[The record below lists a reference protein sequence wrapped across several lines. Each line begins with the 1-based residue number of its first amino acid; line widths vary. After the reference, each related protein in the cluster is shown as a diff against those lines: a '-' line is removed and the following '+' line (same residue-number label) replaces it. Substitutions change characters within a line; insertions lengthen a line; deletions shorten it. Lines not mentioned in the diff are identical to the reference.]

1 MAQYICKGSKE
12 YWQAISSLFLG
23 SFATFA
29 ILYSPQPL
37 IAIFAEQ
44 FAITPAVASLTVS
57 LATGPLAVCMLFAA
71 WLSDA
76 VGRKKIMVTA
86 LLLSAVLMILAAFCS
101 DFRALLLIRTL
112 HGIVLAGF
120 PAIAMVYVSEEFD
133 PAITGLAIG
142 IFISGNS
149 VGGLAGRLV
158 VSSISDVASW
168 QVALG
173 SIGVISLLGALW
185 FSQRLPESRH
195 FSARKLPIKTLV
207 TTFLNLLHNPLLVGI
222 YAVSFLIMGSFV
234 TLYNYI
240 GCVLL
245 APPYEL
251 SQTLVGFIFVVYLVG
266 TVSSTVMGKLSDSEG
281 KAKVMSFGLIIMLAG
296 CLTTLNP
303 SLYIKIIGIAVFT
316 FGFFG
321 AHSVASSWAGQCTDH
336 DKAQSSALY
345 LLFFYCGASI
355 MGAVG
360 GTLLVHYG
368 WQGVV
373 ALIGLALI
381 TAVGIALALFKYCH
395 HSQVVRSNQAN

>member
-1 MAQYICKGSKE
+1 MDQYIRKGTAE

-44 FAITPAVASLTVS
+44 FSVTPAIASLTVS

-71 WLSDA
+71 WISDA

-86 LLLSAVLMILAAFCS
+86 LLLSAVLMILAAFCT

-149 VGGLAGRLV
+149 VGGLTGRLV
-158 VSSISDVASW
+158 VSAIGDFSSW
-168 QVALG
+168 QMALG

-195 FSARKLPIKTLV
+195 FSARRLPIKTLI
-207 TTFLNLLHNPLLVGI
+207 TTFLHLVHNPLLLGI
-222 YAVSFLIMGSFV
+222 YVISFLIMGSFV

-245 APPYEL
+245 APPYQL

-281 KAKVMSFGLIIMLAG
+281 KAKVMSFGLVIMLVG
-296 CLTTLNP
+296 CLITLNP
-303 SLYIKIIGIAVFT
+303 NLVIKIMGIAIFT

-321 AHSVASSWAGQCTDH
+321 SHSVASSWAGQCTEH

-355 MGAVG
+355 MGAAG

-368 WQGVV
+368 WIGVV
-373 ALIGLALI
+373 GLIGMALM

-395 HSQVVRSNQAN
+395 SSQLVRSDQTN